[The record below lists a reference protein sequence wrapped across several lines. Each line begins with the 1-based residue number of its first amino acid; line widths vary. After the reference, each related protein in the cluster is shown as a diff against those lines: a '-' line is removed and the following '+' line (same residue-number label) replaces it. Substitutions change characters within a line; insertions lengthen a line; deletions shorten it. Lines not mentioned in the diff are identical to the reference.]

1 MQIKDYIRGDKHG
14 KKANRLEREAMND
27 KFLQEALDGFDTVPG
42 NHAEIIER
50 LEQKI
55 IRSTG
60 VSKNNRK
67 ILYICSAA
75 ASVLLLIG
83 FGIYYMKDSREQKP
97 AIAMVQAV
105 EYNEMA
111 SELPE
116 AEPPFPVYTE
126 EMEQSTS
133 VAIAEIQTAR
143 TLQSPIQAEEIY
155 LDKQAEIAALTDD
168 DIQFAEILVV
178 TDTVVVQA
186 QQFIAAEDEIMA
198 DFAVSAEVDNSVERR
213 SAPLAGRSQAK
224 VADSVNLQVIF
235 GEKEF
240 EAYCLKN
247 AAKNICES
255 DSISV
260 KASFYIDATGKP
272 INVKCEQYTCE
283 NAKKEVERLL
293 SISPA
298 WTNVDRSVTMTVK
311 FSIEN

>member
-1 MQIKDYIRGDKHG
+1 
-14 KKANRLEREAMND
+14 
-27 KFLQEALDGFDTVPG
+27 
-42 NHAEIIER
+42 
-50 LEQKI
+50 
-55 IRSTG
+55 
-60 VSKNNRK
+60 
-67 ILYICSAA
+67 
-75 ASVLLLIG
+75 
-83 FGIYYMKDSREQKP
+83 
-97 AIAMVQAV
+97 MVQAV
-105 EYNEMA
+105 EYNEMV

-116 AEPPFPVYTE
+116 AEPPSPVYTE

-224 VADSVNLQVIF
+224 VADSVNPQAIF